1 MMSQNRCKSC
11 GESLPRD
18 AQFCNKCG
26 ATMPRD
32 QQSGS
37 FGLGKLGKGV
47 LDMVKDVSDL
57 GNERRPSSGTSY
69 GGEGQGLQSMTFQS
83 KQECEQWRYQ
93 RGSTVNI
100 VNVTKN
106 KQRDTFGG
114 KHKTYTVTYRSSQ
127 QPPMQ
132 SPQQPPMQSPQP
144 TAPAAPAPQEEQA
157 SGSADVT
164 EQIKKLAEL
173 RDQGILTDEEFQVKK
188 KELLAKL

>member
-26 ATMPRD
+26 AAAPRD

-37 FGLGKLGKGV
+37 IGLGKLGKGV
-47 LDMVKDVSDL
+47 LDTVKDVSDL
-57 GNERRPSSGTSY
+57 GNERRPSSGASY
-69 GGEGQGLQSMTFQS
+69 GGEGQGLQSVTFQS

-93 RGSTVNI
+93 MGSTVNI
-100 VNVTKN
+100 VNVIKN
-106 KQRDTFGG
+106 KQRDMFGG
-114 KHKTYTVTYRSSQ
+114 KHKTYTVTYRSS
-127 QPPMQ
+127 
-132 SPQQPPMQSPQP
+132 QQPPMQSPQP